1 VIDGLKTIDA
11 VLGIFY
17 FDPAYD
23 DPGVRNLLR
32 QRTVARS
39 ECNWE
44 LADRLRKKLA
54 DLGVMVRDTKVS
66 KGDL

>member
-1 VIDGLKTIDA
+1 
-11 VLGIFY
+11 
-17 FDPAYD
+17 
-23 DPGVRNLLR
+23 
-32 QRTVARS
+32 VARS
-39 ECNWE
+39 GCNWE